1 MQGLLL
7 IDKPQGKTSFSA
19 VANVKWLAQE
29 KRVGHTGTLDPMATG
44 VLPIFIGRATALSS
58 LLLDGDKRYRATVRL
73 GITTDTQD
81 ITGKVLKESEVKVT
95 KDDLIR
101 ALEHFTGKISQI
113 PPMYSAIKKDGVR
126 LYSLAREGKT
136 VEVEPREIEIYS
148 IELVSDFTD
157 NTFVIDTHVSKGT
170 YIRVL
175 ARDIGEYLGCGATL
189 TELRRTYAAGFSIE
203 DCVRLDELTREN
215 VSQYILNEEVA
226 VKGFKEI
233 QVTEKQAVRFT
244 NGGQLGFDRL
254 KNADF
259 SDGELLRVKL
269 GDTLLGI
276 GVADTE
282 KQWVAIKCIIRCG
295 VRTDHSPK

>member
-7 IDKPQGKTSFSA
+7 VDKSQGKTSFSA

-58 LLLDGDKRYRATVRL
+58 LLLDGDKRYLATVKL

-81 ITGKVLKESEVKVT
+81 ITGNVLSESYVGVNEEDIK
-95 KDDLIR
+95 K
-101 ALEHFTGKISQI
+101 ALAHFTGKIKQV

-126 LYSLAREGKT
+126 LYALAREGKT
-136 VEVEPREIEIYS
+136 VEIEPREIEVYDIK
-148 IELVSDFTD
+148 LVSDVVD
-157 NTFVIDTHVSKGT
+157 NTFTIDTHVSKGT
-170 YIRVL
+170 YIRAL

-189 TELRRTYAAGFSIE
+189 TALRRTYAAGFPIE
-203 DCVRLDELTREN
+203 DCVKLEDLTREN
-215 VSQYILNEEVA
+215 ISQYVLNEEVA
-226 VKGFKEI
+226 VKGLREI
-233 QVTEKQAVRFT
+233 SVTEKQAVRFT
-244 NGGQLGFDRL
+244 NGGQLAFDRL

-259 SDGELLRVKL
+259 ADGELLRVKY

-276 GVADTE
+276 GVADNE
-282 KQWVAIKCIIRCG
+282 KQWVAVKKIINKKEQIIKS
-295 VRTDHSPK
+295 V